1 MKTKVR
7 IISQKGENFHLVWEN
22 QPFNIGDEII
32 DIDLFENGQEGAIRI
47 CESEEDAFHCMDC
60 KTFRKLICGPEKIGY
75 FILPG
80 TIHHDRVV
88 MYLDDYTIEEL
99 HPDTIP
105 EILESGGECEIQ
117 IHNLPPDGGGSPIPF
132 LVDNKVLIHWKK

>member
-1 MKTKVR
+1 MKSKVR
-7 IISQKGENFHLVWEN
+7 IIDNNRGDYHIIWEDPIFSPGDEVVDIRLLKSGKGE
-22 QPFNIGDEII
+22 
-32 DIDLFENGQEGAIRI
+32 ATRI
-47 CESEEDAFHCMDC
+47 CESTEDADLFTNSPD
-60 KTFRKLICGPEKIGY
+60 FGKLVCGPEKIGY
-75 FILPG
+75 FIFPG

-117 IHNLPPDGGGSPIPF
+117 IHNLSPEGGGSPIPF